1 MEGASASR
9 GHRDSPLGNKEFIRR
24 VINAIDRQTGNI
36 METPRRIQASVP
48 KTDNM
53 TGFQKRESRALVAEA
68 ASSEGS
74 VGMGKVSQ
82 HKESEVRF

>member
-1 MEGASASR
+1 
-9 GHRDSPLGNKEFIRR
+9 
-24 VINAIDRQTGNI
+24 

-53 TGFQKRESRALVAEA
+53 TGFQKRESRAPVAEG